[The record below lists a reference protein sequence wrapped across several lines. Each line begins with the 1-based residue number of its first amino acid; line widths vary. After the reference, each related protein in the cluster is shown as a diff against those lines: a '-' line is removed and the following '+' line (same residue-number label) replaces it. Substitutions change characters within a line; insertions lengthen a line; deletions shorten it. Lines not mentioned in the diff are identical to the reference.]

1 MLEVMLADNT
11 KARKM
16 LSDGSYVLKE
26 KTGEEIVAQEVFM
39 KDAMNI
45 PSKEIKEELSWW
57 KRLKQFF
64 ANL

>member
-39 KDAMNI
+39 KEAMNI